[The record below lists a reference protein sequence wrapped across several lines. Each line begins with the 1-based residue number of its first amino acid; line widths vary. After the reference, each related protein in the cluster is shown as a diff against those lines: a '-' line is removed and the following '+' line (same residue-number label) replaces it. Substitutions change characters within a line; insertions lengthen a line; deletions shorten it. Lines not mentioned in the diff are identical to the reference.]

1 MFILIILFIDV
12 TPLIDLV
19 HAMLLAFDGIPGL
32 KCKKTVSLSKTCSG
46 TVLMFT
52 HLQQTTVLKDKNVPT
67 EERETHQ

>member
-1 MFILIILFIDV
+1 MFIFIIRCINV

-19 HAMLLAFDGIPGL
+19 HSMSVAFDGIPCL
-32 KCKKTVSLSKTCSG
+32 KCKKTVSLSKTCFG
-46 TVLMFT
+46 TILISA